1 MAIKPEAA
9 LYKRIRENLPDSHIT
24 RIESRVNLG
33 IPDCLVAFK
42 GLGLFVMIE
51 LKVVKR
57 GRKINLSPH
66 QVAFH
71 AKHADLGAP
80 TFILVQYHPPGTTSA
95 LKAELLLYRGR
106 QVLDLHHLGIDAE
119 PVERW
124 PLSHVLWHMLRHRLT
139 EI

>member
-1 MAIKPEAA
+1 MAVKPEAA

-42 GLGLFVMIE
+42 GSGHFAMIE

-80 TFILVQYHPPGTTSA
+80 TFILVQYHPPGTTSV
-95 LKAELLLYRGR
+95 LKAELLLFRGA
-106 QVLDLHHLGIDAE
+106 QVMDLNHLGIDT
-119 PVERW
+119 PPLDRW
-124 PLSHVLWHMLRHRLT
+124 PLSRVLWHMLRHRLV
-139 EI
+139 E